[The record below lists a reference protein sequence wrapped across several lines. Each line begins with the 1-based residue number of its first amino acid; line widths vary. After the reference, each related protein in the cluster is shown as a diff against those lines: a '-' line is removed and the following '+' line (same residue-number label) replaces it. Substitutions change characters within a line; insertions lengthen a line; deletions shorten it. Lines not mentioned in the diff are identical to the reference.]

1 MDKTIQI
8 IIDETLPQDHM
19 HENLLVPNPVSD
31 LEYLQGHFTDMM
43 KRRLQVSKSSTL
55 KIHKDASFTE
65 NPMERQDIEESLKV
79 IRF

>member
-1 MDKTIQI
+1 M
-8 IIDETLPQDHM
+8 DETLPQEHM
-19 HENLLVPNPVSD
+19 HENLLVPNPVPD

-43 KRRLQVSKSSTL
+43 KRRLEVSKGSTL

-79 IRF
+79 IRFYSTT